1 MLFELCDELAKPLA
15 ILFYK
20 SLDHGKIPNDW
31 RLANVS
37 PIYKQKGSKSQ
48 PGNYRPVSLTSN
60 VCKLMEKVV
69 NRALSAHL
77 ENGVLY
83 KTQHGFRKGRSCQT
97 NLIEFY
103 DKVTQWTDEGDCVD
117 ILFLDFQKAFDKVD
131 HKRLLVKLEAA
142 GVRGKLLLWLK
153 DWLAGRKQRV
163 VVGGETSKWL
173 PVDSGTPQGT
183 VLGGPLFDVYIDD
196 IDLIVLFCLLLKFAD
211 DTKMA
216 KAIKSKADSE
226 MFQTDINNLSE
237 WAKNW
242 AMVFNQ
248 DKCKIMHIG
257 RNNPRNKYYMNG
269 VELSVTEEEKDLG
282 IWMDNTLK
290 PGLQCSKAAADAN
303 RMLGMIL
310 KSFHYRTKQTLIP
323 LYKTLVRPKLEFAAS
338 AWNPWFE
345 KDVVC
350 IEKVQRRLI
359 RSLSNV
365 RGSTYEEKL
374 IDTNLTTLEDR
385 RKRGDL
391 IETFKTLSGKN
402 NVDKSE
408 WFQIVEEDDRRS
420 TRLNTNVEGEREVK
434 RPSVLFRERARTN
447 LRNNSFRLR
456 GGRAW
461 NEISDERQTMNDDK
475 HIQKLVRFV
484 DSIHTNLKSG
494 RFEFINCHCSLQS
507 IDAICPFKY
516 GPKNKTTLKSS
527 RFEHFLNVTVHRS

>member
-1 MLFELCDELAKPLA
+1 
-15 ILFYK
+15 
-20 SLDHGKIPNDW
+20 
-31 RLANVS
+31 
-37 PIYKQKGSKSQ
+37 
-48 PGNYRPVSLTSN
+48 
-60 VCKLMEKVV
+60 
-69 NRALSAHL
+69 
-77 ENGVLY
+77 
-83 KTQHGFRKGRSCQT
+83 
-97 NLIEFY
+97 
-103 DKVTQWTDEGDCVD
+103 
-117 ILFLDFQKAFDKVD
+117 
-131 HKRLLVKLEAA
+131 
-142 GVRGKLLLWLK
+142 
-153 DWLAGRKQRV
+153 
-163 VVGGETSKWL
+163 
-173 PVDSGTPQGT
+173 
-183 VLGGPLFDVYIDD
+183 
-196 IDLIVLFCLLLKFAD
+196 
-211 DTKMA
+211 
-216 KAIKSKADSE
+216 
-226 MFQTDINNLSE
+226 
-237 WAKNW
+237 
-242 AMVFNQ
+242 
-248 DKCKIMHIG
+248 MHIG

-434 RPSVLFRERARTN
+434 RPSVPFRGQEPTYVT
-447 LRNNSFRLR
+447 
-456 GGRAW
+456 
-461 NEISDERQTMNDDK
+461 IP
-475 HIQKLVRFV
+475 
-484 DSIHTNLKSG
+484 SG
-494 RFEFINCHCSLQS
+494 
-507 IDAICPFKY
+507 
-516 GPKNKTTLKSS
+516 
-527 RFEHFLNVTVHRS
+527 